1 MTKWQKLRKRIKD
14 ELSITANGTFKRLY
28 SGFWQRSA
36 GAMTWITRSDD
47 DDSVQVGSAFTV
59 TQLLK
64 ANKIGLCETGAFC
77 EIEPQNENGSTDYS
91 VMD

>member
-1 MTKWQKLRKRIKD
+1 MTKWQRLRKRIKD
-14 ELSITANGTFKRLY
+14 ELGITANGTFKRLY
-28 SGFWQRSA
+28 PGFWQRSA
-36 GAMTWITRSDD
+36 GAMSWITRSDD

-64 ANKIGLCETGAFC
+64 ANKIGLEVTGAFC
-77 EIEPQNENGSTDYS
+77 AIQPVKENGSTDYS